1 MATNSAALNFILK
14 LTDQVSAPLGK
25 VKMGFNELAEK
36 GQDNI
41 RQMGFGLAG
50 MVGAGLAINESLQP
64 ALEMNRALGEVKS
77 LGVAEDALQ
86 RLNDKALQFSVAY
99 GANARDFV
107 ASAYDIQSAIAGLTG
122 EQLSSFTNA
131 SNLLAKATKADAG
144 TITSY
149 VGTMYGIFKNQADA
163 MGKAEWVEN
172 LTGQTALAVQMFK
185 TTGKDMSDAFTS
197 IGASATS
204 AGIGLSEQVAILG
217 TLQATM
223 GGAEAGTKYK
233 AFLSG
238 VGGAQEKLGLS
249 FTDSQGRMLPMLQ
262 ILDKL
267 KGKFGDTLDV
277 AESDALKKAFGS
289 DEAVGLIKLLMT
301 DTTGLANSMEQ
312 LGNVHGL
319 EQAEKMAKAM
329 VDPWQQ
335 FGAAVQALRIAFGQ
349 ALIPILTPLM
359 ERLTGIAAAVTR
371 WTTLFPNI
379 TRIIGVL
386 TLVVFGLIAGMA
398 ALTFVVGMA
407 KMVWLPL
414 ATVWKLV
421 TLIGWRSV
429 GMFLMHVASIGAF
442 VIGLASML
450 LWMGLVKGAMLL
462 WQAAIWLTNGALWA
476 NPVTWIVVGIV
487 ALVAAVAAAIYWW
500 DDWTSAL
507 MNTAAFQMISE
518 QFAALSGW
526 FDSMGGWA
534 GMAKSAWDGIASIF
548 TDAINGLIAML
559 NKIPGVDID
568 ATFGEM
574 PELPSVPGGEVL
586 MPVQSPS
593 TPAIDRAIGRALPN
607 MATGSIQRRVPEP
620 LSSLPPLVLAPVP
633 AAQAEQTQ
641 QRINEPL
648 AGLSPQRANAVPPG
662 GLLTSIQNT
671 SNQDKGTRVEKVEI
685 HTGKAMSPL
694 ELENMLGMAV
704 GG

>member
-1 MATNSAALNFILK
+1 MATNNAALNFILK

-86 RLNDKALQFSVAY
+86 RLNDKALEFSVAY

-335 FGAAVQALRIAFGQ
+335 FGAAVQAVRTAFGQ
-349 ALIPILTPLM
+349 ALIPMLTPLM
-359 ERLTGIAAAVTR
+359 ERLTGIAATVTR
-371 WTTLFPNI
+371 WTQLFPNL
-379 TRIIGVL
+379 TRVVGMTVL
-386 TLVVFGLIAGMA
+386 GVFGLIAAIA
-398 ALTFVVGMA
+398 ALSFIVSMA
-407 KMVWLPL
+407 KTAWLP
-414 ATVWKLV
+414 
-421 TLIGWRSV
+421 
-429 GMFLMHVASIGAF
+429 FLF
-442 VIGLASML
+442 LQKIGLA
-450 LWMGLVKGAMLL
+450 GFIK
-462 WQAAIWLTNGALWA
+462 QEIAIMAVALKMGALAVWTKVA
-476 NPVTWIVVGIV
+476 SASMWLFNAALWSNPVTWVVIGII
-487 ALVAAVAAAIYWW
+487 ALVAAIAAAVIYW
-500 DDWTSAL
+500 DEITAAI
-507 MNTAAFQMISE
+507 MNTAAFQWVAA
-518 QFAALSGW
+518 QLTALSDW
-526 FDSMGGWA
+526 FDSMGGWS
-534 GMAKSAWDGIASIF
+534 GMAKAAWDGIVAIF
-548 TDAINGLIAML
+548 HNAINGLIAML
-559 NKIPGVDID
+559 NKIPGVEID
-568 ATFGEM
+568 AKLGAM
-574 PELPSVPGGEVL
+574 PEVPAL
-586 MPVQSPS
+586 IATQPPS
-593 TPAIDRAIGRALPN
+593 TPAIDRAMRQALPSTTP
-607 MATGSIQRRVPEP
+607 AV
-620 LSSLPPLVLAPVP
+620 PPLVLAPMP

-648 AGLSPQRANAVPPG
+648 AGLAPQRANAVPPG

>member
-1 MATNSAALNFILK
+1 MATNNAALNFILK

-36 GQDNI
+36 GQKNI
-41 RQMGFGLAG
+41 TQMGIGLAG

-86 RLNDKALQFSVAY
+86 RLNDKALEFSVAY

-359 ERLTGIAAAVTR
+359 ERLTAIAATVTR

-534 GMAKSAWDGIASIF
+534 GMAKAAWDSIAGIFSS
-548 TDAINGLIAML
+548 AINSLIAML
-559 NKIPGVDID
+559 NKIPGVEID
-568 ATFGEM
+568 AQFGAM
-574 PELPSVPGGEVL
+574 PEVPAL
-586 MPVQSPS
+586 DATQPPS
-593 TPAIDRAIGRALPN
+593 TPAIDRAMRQALPSTTP
-607 MATGSIQRRVPEP
+607 AV
-620 LSSLPPLVLAPVP
+620 PPLVLAPMP

-641 QRINEPL
+641 QRINDPL
-648 AGLSPQRANAVPPG
+648 TGLSPQRANAVPPG

-671 SNQDKGTRVEKVEI
+671 NNQDKGTRVEKVEI

>member
-77 LGVAEDALQ
+77 LGVAEDALK
-86 RLNDKALQFSVAY
+86 RLNDKALEFSVAY

-359 ERLTGIAAAVTR
+359 ERLTGIAGTMTR
-371 WTTLFPNI
+371 WAGLFPNI
-379 TRIIGVL
+379 TRLIGIA
-386 TLVVFGLIAGMA
+386 TLVVFGLAAGIGA
-398 ALTFVVGMA
+398 ITFVVALA
-407 KMVWLPL
+407 KTAWLGLSAVWTI
-414 ATVWKLV
+414 AT
-421 TLIGWRSV
+421 
-429 GMFLMHVASIGAF
+429 
-442 VIGLASML
+442 
-450 LWMGLVKGAMLL
+450 
-462 WQAAIWLTNGALWA
+462 AAAWLFNAALWA
-476 NPVTWIVVGIV
+476 NPITWVVVGLIALGV
-487 ALVAAVAAAIYWW
+487 AIGAAIIYW
-500 DDWTSAL
+500 DEITAAI
-507 MNTAAFQMISE
+507 MNTAAFQWVSA
-518 QFAALSGW
+518 QLTALSDW
-526 FDSMGGWA
+526 FASMGGWS
-534 GMAKSAWDGIASIF
+534 GMAKAAWDGILAIF
-548 TDAINGLIAML
+548 YGAINGLIAML
-559 NKIPGVDID
+559 NKIPGVEID
-568 ATFGEM
+568 AQFGAM
-574 PELPSVPGGEVL
+574 PELPGANAVMTATE
-586 MPVQSPS
+586 Q
-593 TPAIDRAIGRALPN
+593 ADRA
-607 MATGSIQRRVPEP
+607 QK
-620 LSSLPPLVLAPVP
+620 
-633 AAQAEQTQ
+633 AQAT
-641 QRINEPL
+641 INNAIPS
-648 AGLSPQRANAVPPG
+648 LSPQRANAVPPG

-694 ELENMLGMAV
+694 ELENMMSMAV

>member
-359 ERLTGIAAAVTR
+359 ERLTGIAGTMTR
-371 WTTLFPNI
+371 WAGLFPNI
-379 TRIIGVL
+379 TRLIGIA
-386 TLVVFGLIAGMA
+386 TLVVFGLAAGIGA
-398 ALTFVVGMA
+398 ITFVVALA
-407 KMVWLPL
+407 KTAWLGLSAVWTI
-414 ATVWKLV
+414 AT
-421 TLIGWRSV
+421 
-429 GMFLMHVASIGAF
+429 
-442 VIGLASML
+442 
-450 LWMGLVKGAMLL
+450 
-462 WQAAIWLTNGALWA
+462 AAAWLFNAALWA
-476 NPVTWIVVGIV
+476 NPITWVVVGLIALGV
-487 ALVAAVAAAIYWW
+487 AIGAAIIYW
-500 DDWTSAL
+500 DEITAAI
-507 MNTAAFQMISE
+507 MNTAAFQWVAA
-518 QFAALSGW
+518 QLTALSDW
-526 FDSMGGWA
+526 FASMGGWS
-534 GMAKSAWDGIASIF
+534 GMAKAAWDGILAIF
-548 TDAINGLIAML
+548 YGAINGLIAML
-559 NKIPGVDID
+559 NKIPGVEID
-568 ATFGEM
+568 AQFGAM
-574 PELPSVPGGEVL
+574 PELPGANAVMTATE
-586 MPVQSPS
+586 Q
-593 TPAIDRAIGRALPN
+593 AERA
-607 MATGSIQRRVPEP
+607 QK
-620 LSSLPPLVLAPVP
+620 
-633 AAQAEQTQ
+633 AQAT
-641 QRINEPL
+641 INNAIPS
-648 AGLSPQRANAVPPG
+648 LSPQRATAVPPG
-662 GLLTSIQNT
+662 GLLTSIQN
-671 SNQDKGTRVEKVEI
+671 QQPGQG
-685 HTGKAMSPL
+685 HPG
-694 ELENMLGMAV
+694 
-704 GG
+704 

>member
-359 ERLTGIAAAVTR
+359 ERLTGIAGTMTR
-371 WTTLFPNI
+371 WAGLFPNI
-379 TRIIGVL
+379 TRLIGIA
-386 TLVVFGLIAGMA
+386 TLVVFGLAAGIGA
-398 ALTFVVGMA
+398 ITFVVALA
-407 KMVWLPL
+407 KTAWLGLSAVWTI
-414 ATVWKLV
+414 AT
-421 TLIGWRSV
+421 
-429 GMFLMHVASIGAF
+429 
-442 VIGLASML
+442 
-450 LWMGLVKGAMLL
+450 
-462 WQAAIWLTNGALWA
+462 AAAWLFNAALWA
-476 NPVTWIVVGIV
+476 NPITWVVVGLIALGV
-487 ALVAAVAAAIYWW
+487 AIGAAIIYW
-500 DDWTSAL
+500 DEITAAI
-507 MNTAAFQMISE
+507 MNTAAFQWVAA
-518 QFAALSGW
+518 QLTALSDW
-526 FDSMGGWA
+526 FASMGGWS
-534 GMAKSAWDGIASIF
+534 GMAKAAWDGILAIF
-548 TDAINGLIAML
+548 YGAINGLIAML
-559 NKIPGVDID
+559 NKIPGVEID
-568 ATFGEM
+568 AQFGAM
-574 PELPSVPGGEVL
+574 PELPGANAVMTATE
-586 MPVQSPS
+586 Q
-593 TPAIDRAIGRALPN
+593 AERA
-607 MATGSIQRRVPEP
+607 QK
-620 LSSLPPLVLAPVP
+620 
-633 AAQAEQTQ
+633 AQAT
-641 QRINEPL
+641 INNAIPS
-648 AGLSPQRANAVPPG
+648 LSPQRATAVPPG

-694 ELENMLGMAV
+694 ELENMMSMAV

>member
-86 RLNDKALQFSVAY
+86 RLNDKALEFSVAY

-277 AESDALKKAFGS
+277 AESDVLKKAFGS

-335 FGAAVQALRIAFGQ
+335 FGAAVQAVRIAFGQ

-359 ERLTGIAAAVTR
+359 ERLTGIAGTMTR
-371 WTTLFPNI
+371 WAGLFPNI
-379 TRIIGVL
+379 TRLIGIA
-386 TLVVFGLIAGMA
+386 TLVVFGLAAGIGA
-398 ALTFVVGMA
+398 ITFVVALA
-407 KMVWLPL
+407 KTAWLGLSAVWTI
-414 ATVWKLV
+414 AT
-421 TLIGWRSV
+421 
-429 GMFLMHVASIGAF
+429 
-442 VIGLASML
+442 
-450 LWMGLVKGAMLL
+450 
-462 WQAAIWLTNGALWA
+462 AAAWLFNAALWA
-476 NPVTWIVVGIV
+476 NPITWVVVGLIALGV
-487 ALVAAVAAAIYWW
+487 AIGAAIIYW
-500 DDWTSAL
+500 DEITAAI
-507 MNTAAFQMISE
+507 MNTAAFQWVSA
-518 QFAALSGW
+518 QLTALSDW
-526 FDSMGGWA
+526 FASMGGWS
-534 GMAKSAWDGIASIF
+534 GMAKAAWDGILAIF
-548 TDAINGLIAML
+548 YGAINGLIAML
-559 NKIPGVDID
+559 NKIPGVEID
-568 ATFGEM
+568 AQFGAM
-574 PELPSVPGGEVL
+574 PELPGANAVMTATE
-586 MPVQSPS
+586 Q
-593 TPAIDRAIGRALPN
+593 AERA
-607 MATGSIQRRVPEP
+607 QK
-620 LSSLPPLVLAPVP
+620 
-633 AAQAEQTQ
+633 AQAT
-641 QRINEPL
+641 INNVIPS
-648 AGLSPQRANAVPPG
+648 LSPQRATAVPPG

-694 ELENMLGMAV
+694 ELENMMSMAV

>member
-86 RLNDKALQFSVAY
+86 RLNDKALEFSVAY

-107 ASAYDIQSAIAGLTG
+107 SSAYDIQSAIAGLTG

-359 ERLTGIAAAVTR
+359 ERLTGIAGTMTR
-371 WTTLFPNI
+371 WAGLFPNI
-379 TRIIGVL
+379 TRLIGIA
-386 TLVVFGLIAGMA
+386 TLVVFGLAAGIGA
-398 ALTFVVGMA
+398 ITFVVALA
-407 KMVWLPL
+407 KTAWLGLSAVWTI
-414 ATVWKLV
+414 AT
-421 TLIGWRSV
+421 
-429 GMFLMHVASIGAF
+429 
-442 VIGLASML
+442 
-450 LWMGLVKGAMLL
+450 
-462 WQAAIWLTNGALWA
+462 AAAWLFNAALWA
-476 NPVTWIVVGIV
+476 NPITWVVVGLIALGV
-487 ALVAAVAAAIYWW
+487 AIGAAIIYW
-500 DDWTSAL
+500 DEITAAI
-507 MNTAAFQMISE
+507 MNTAAFQWVSA
-518 QFAALSGW
+518 QLTALSDW
-526 FDSMGGWA
+526 FASMGGWS
-534 GMAKSAWDGIASIF
+534 GMAKAAWDGIVAIF
-548 TDAINGLIAML
+548 HNAINGLIAML
-559 NKIPGVDID
+559 NKIPGVEID
-568 ATFGEM
+568 AKLGAM
-574 PELPSVPGGEVL
+574 PEVPAL
-586 MPVQSPS
+586 TATQPPS
-593 TPAIDRAIGRALPN
+593 TPAIDRAMRQALPSTTP
-607 MATGSIQRRVPEP
+607 AA
-620 LSSLPPLVLAPVP
+620 PPLVLAPMP

-648 AGLSPQRANAVPPG
+648 AGLAPQRANAVPPG

>member
-86 RLNDKALQFSVAY
+86 RLNDKALEFSVAY

-359 ERLTGIAAAVTR
+359 ERLTGIAGTMTR
-371 WTTLFPNI
+371 WAGLFPNI
-379 TRIIGVL
+379 TRLIGIA
-386 TLVVFGLIAGMA
+386 TLVVFGLAAGIGA
-398 ALTFVVGMA
+398 ITFVVALA
-407 KMVWLPL
+407 KTAWLGLSAVWTI
-414 ATVWKLV
+414 AT
-421 TLIGWRSV
+421 
-429 GMFLMHVASIGAF
+429 
-442 VIGLASML
+442 
-450 LWMGLVKGAMLL
+450 
-462 WQAAIWLTNGALWA
+462 AAAWLFNAALWA
-476 NPVTWIVVGIV
+476 NPITWVVVGLIALGV
-487 ALVAAVAAAIYWW
+487 AIGAAIIYW
-500 DDWTSAL
+500 DEITAAI
-507 MNTAAFQMISE
+507 MNTAAFQWVSA
-518 QFAALSGW
+518 QLTALSDW
-526 FDSMGGWA
+526 FASMGGWS
-534 GMAKSAWDGIASIF
+534 GMAKAAWDGVVAIF
-548 TDAINGLIAML
+548 HNAINGLIAML
-559 NKIPGVDID
+559 NKIPGVEID
-568 ATFGEM
+568 AKLGAM
-574 PELPSVPGGEVL
+574 PEVPAL
-586 MPVQSPS
+586 TATQPPS
-593 TPAIDRAIGRALPN
+593 TPAIDRAMRHALPSTTP
-607 MATGSIQRRVPEP
+607 AV
-620 LSSLPPLVLAPVP
+620 PPLVLAPMP

-648 AGLSPQRANAVPPG
+648 AGLSPQRATAVPPG

>member
-86 RLNDKALQFSVAY
+86 RLNDKALEFSVAY

-359 ERLTGIAAAVTR
+359 ERLTGIAGTMTR
-371 WTTLFPNI
+371 WAGLFPNI
-379 TRIIGVL
+379 TRLIGIA
-386 TLVVFGLIAGMA
+386 TLVVFGLAAGIGA
-398 ALTFVVGMA
+398 ITFVVALA
-407 KMVWLPL
+407 KTAWLGLSAVWTI
-414 ATVWKLV
+414 AT
-421 TLIGWRSV
+421 
-429 GMFLMHVASIGAF
+429 
-442 VIGLASML
+442 
-450 LWMGLVKGAMLL
+450 
-462 WQAAIWLTNGALWA
+462 AAAWLFNAALWA
-476 NPVTWIVVGIV
+476 NPITWVVVGLIALGV
-487 ALVAAVAAAIYWW
+487 AIGAAIIYW
-500 DDWTSAL
+500 DEITAAI
-507 MNTAAFQMISE
+507 MNTAAFQWVSA
-518 QFAALSGW
+518 QLTALSDW
-526 FDSMGGWA
+526 FASMGGWS
-534 GMAKSAWDGIASIF
+534 GMAKAAWDGIVAIF
-548 TDAINGLIAML
+548 HNAINGLIAML
-559 NKIPGVDID
+559 NKIPGVEID
-568 ATFGEM
+568 AKLGAM
-574 PELPSVPGGEVL
+574 PEVPAL
-586 MPVQSPS
+586 TATQPPS
-593 TPAIDRAIGRALPN
+593 TPAIDRAMRQALPSTTP
-607 MATGSIQRRVPEP
+607 AA
-620 LSSLPPLVLAPVP
+620 PPLVLAPMP

-648 AGLSPQRANAVPPG
+648 AGLAPQRTNAVPPG

>member
-86 RLNDKALQFSVAY
+86 RLNDKALEFSVAY

-359 ERLTGIAAAVTR
+359 ERLTGIAGTMTR
-371 WTTLFPNI
+371 WAGLFPNI
-379 TRIIGVL
+379 TRLIGIA
-386 TLVVFGLIAGMA
+386 TLVVFGLAAGIGA
-398 ALTFVVGMA
+398 ITFVVALA
-407 KMVWLPL
+407 KTAWLGLSAVWTI
-414 ATVWKLV
+414 AT
-421 TLIGWRSV
+421 
-429 GMFLMHVASIGAF
+429 
-442 VIGLASML
+442 
-450 LWMGLVKGAMLL
+450 
-462 WQAAIWLTNGALWA
+462 AAAWLFNAALWA
-476 NPVTWIVVGIV
+476 NPITWVVVGLIALGV
-487 ALVAAVAAAIYWW
+487 AIGAAIIYW
-500 DDWTSAL
+500 DEITAAI
-507 MNTAAFQMISE
+507 MNTAAFQWVSA
-518 QFAALSGW
+518 QLTALSDW
-526 FDSMGGWA
+526 FASMGGWS
-534 GMAKSAWDGIASIF
+534 GMAKAAWDGILAIF
-548 TDAINGLIAML
+548 YGAINGLIAML
-559 NKIPGVDID
+559 NKIPGVEID
-568 ATFGEM
+568 AQFGAM
-574 PELPSVPGGEVL
+574 PELPGANAVMTATE
-586 MPVQSPS
+586 Q
-593 TPAIDRAIGRALPN
+593 ADRA
-607 MATGSIQRRVPEP
+607 QK
-620 LSSLPPLVLAPVP
+620 
-633 AAQAEQTQ
+633 AQAT
-641 QRINEPL
+641 INNAIPS
-648 AGLSPQRANAVPPG
+648 LSPQRANAVPPG

-694 ELENMLGMAV
+694 ELENMMSMAV

>member
-86 RLNDKALQFSVAY
+86 RLNDKALEFSVAY

-335 FGAAVQALRIAFGQ
+335 FGAAVQAVRTAFGQ
-349 ALIPILTPLM
+349 ALIPMLTPLM
-359 ERLTGIAAAVTR
+359 ERMTGIAATLTR
-371 WTTLFPNI
+371 WTQLFPNL
-379 TRIIGVL
+379 TRVVGMTVL
-386 TLVVFGLIAGMA
+386 GVFGLIAAIA
-398 ALTFVVGMA
+398 ALSFIVSMA
-407 KMVWLPL
+407 KTAWLP
-414 ATVWKLV
+414 
-421 TLIGWRSV
+421 
-429 GMFLMHVASIGAF
+429 FLF
-442 VIGLASML
+442 LQKIGLA
-450 LWMGLVKGAMLL
+450 GFIK
-462 WQAAIWLTNGALWA
+462 QEIAIMAVALKMGALAVWTKVA
-476 NPVTWIVVGIV
+476 SASMWLFNAALWSNPVTWVVIGII
-487 ALVAAVAAAIYWW
+487 ALVAAIAAAVIYW
-500 DDWTSAL
+500 DEISTAI
-507 MNTAAFQMISE
+507 MNTAAFQWVSA
-518 QFAALSGW
+518 QLTALSDW
-526 FDSMGGWA
+526 FASMGGWS
-534 GMAKSAWDGIASIF
+534 GMAKAAWDGILEIF
-548 TDAINGLIAML
+548 YGAINGLIAML
-559 NKIPGVDID
+559 NKIPGVEID
-568 ATFGEM
+568 AKLGAM
-574 PELPSVPGGEVL
+574 PEVPALEATQ
-586 MPVQSPS
+586 PPS
-593 TPAIDRAIGRALPN
+593 TPAIDRAMSRALPSTTP
-607 MATGSIQRRVPEP
+607 AV
-620 LSSLPPLVLAPVP
+620 PPLVLAPMP

-648 AGLSPQRANAVPPG
+648 TGLSPQRATAVPPG

>member
-86 RLNDKALQFSVAY
+86 RLNDKALEFSVAY

-359 ERLTGIAAAVTR
+359 ERLTGIAGTMTR
-371 WTTLFPNI
+371 WAGLFPNI
-379 TRIIGVL
+379 TRLIGIA
-386 TLVVFGLIAGMA
+386 TLVVFGLAAGIGA
-398 ALTFVVGMA
+398 ITFVVALA
-407 KMVWLPL
+407 KTAWLGLSAVWTI
-414 ATVWKLV
+414 AT
-421 TLIGWRSV
+421 
-429 GMFLMHVASIGAF
+429 
-442 VIGLASML
+442 
-450 LWMGLVKGAMLL
+450 
-462 WQAAIWLTNGALWA
+462 AAAWLFNAALWA
-476 NPVTWIVVGIV
+476 NPITWVVVGLIALGV
-487 ALVAAVAAAIYWW
+487 AIGAAIIYW
-500 DDWTSAL
+500 DEITAAI
-507 MNTAAFQMISE
+507 MNTAAFQWVSA
-518 QFAALSGW
+518 QLTALSDW
-526 FDSMGGWA
+526 FASMGGWS
-534 GMAKSAWDGIASIF
+534 GMAKAAWDGILAIF
-548 TDAINGLIAML
+548 YGAINGLIAML
-559 NKIPGVDID
+559 NKIPGVEID
-568 ATFGEM
+568 AQFGAM
-574 PELPSVPGGEVL
+574 PELPGANAVMTATE
-586 MPVQSPS
+586 Q
-593 TPAIDRAIGRALPN
+593 AERA
-607 MATGSIQRRVPEP
+607 QK
-620 LSSLPPLVLAPVP
+620 
-633 AAQAEQTQ
+633 AQAT
-641 QRINEPL
+641 INNAIPS
-648 AGLSPQRANAVPPG
+648 LSPQRATAVPPG

>member
-86 RLNDKALQFSVAY
+86 RLNDKALEFSVAY

-359 ERLTGIAAAVTR
+359 ERLTGIAGTMTR
-371 WTTLFPNI
+371 WAGLFPNI
-379 TRIIGVL
+379 TRLIGIA
-386 TLVVFGLIAGMA
+386 TLVVFGLAAGIGA
-398 ALTFVVGMA
+398 ITFVVALA
-407 KMVWLPL
+407 KTAWLGLSAVWTI
-414 ATVWKLV
+414 AT
-421 TLIGWRSV
+421 
-429 GMFLMHVASIGAF
+429 
-442 VIGLASML
+442 
-450 LWMGLVKGAMLL
+450 
-462 WQAAIWLTNGALWA
+462 AAAWLFNAALWA
-476 NPVTWIVVGIV
+476 NPITWVVVGLIALGV
-487 ALVAAVAAAIYWW
+487 AIGAAIIYW
-500 DDWTSAL
+500 DEITAAI
-507 MNTAAFQMISE
+507 MNTAAFQWVSA
-518 QFAALSGW
+518 QLAALSDW
-526 FDSMGGWA
+526 FASMGGWS
-534 GMAKSAWDGIASIF
+534 GMAKAAWDGILAIF
-548 TDAINGLIAML
+548 YGAINGLIAML
-559 NKIPGVDID
+559 NKIPGVEID
-568 ATFGEM
+568 AQFGAM
-574 PELPSVPGGEVL
+574 PELPGANAVMTATE
-586 MPVQSPS
+586 Q
-593 TPAIDRAIGRALPN
+593 ADRA
-607 MATGSIQRRVPEP
+607 QK
-620 LSSLPPLVLAPVP
+620 
-633 AAQAEQTQ
+633 AQAT
-641 QRINEPL
+641 INNAIPS
-648 AGLSPQRANAVPPG
+648 LSPQRATAVPPG

-694 ELENMLGMAV
+694 ELENMMSMAV